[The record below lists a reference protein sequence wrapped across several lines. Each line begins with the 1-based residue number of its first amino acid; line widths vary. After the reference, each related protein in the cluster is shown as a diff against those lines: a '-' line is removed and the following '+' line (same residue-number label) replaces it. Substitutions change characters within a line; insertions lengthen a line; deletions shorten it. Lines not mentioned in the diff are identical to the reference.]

1 MARVD
6 LHVHSK
12 FSDHPSEWFLQRLG
26 TSESYTEP
34 EYIYITAKQRGM
46 NLVTI
51 TDHNSIQG
59 ALELNRRHPEDTFIS
74 VESTAYFPEDGCK
87 IHILLMGISEEQFE
101 RIQKLRSDIY
111 RLRDYIRDEE
121 IAYSVAHA
129 TYSVN
134 GAVTEEHLEKLI
146 LLFDLFE
153 GINGGRNERNNSEW
167 SLFLHALTE
176 EDTDRLQ
183 AKHGIE
189 PMSDTPWIKGFTAG
203 SDDHAGIFIGKTYTS
218 AEGSTPQ
225 EFLSALRHKQTATH
239 GRHHNFHSMTFMIYK
254 IAFDFLRYKHRN
266 NLPAPF
272 AIILEGLF
280 NEQEFD
286 FKKAFALKRMKRKKK
301 KSAAQRIFIDLI
313 EEVRSVNFHEIDVR
327 LDIVYEK
334 AAMLLDTLLEQF
346 FDSVQKNLR
355 KGNFDKLMRNFS
367 SLLPALFLSVPFIS
381 TFTHMFNNRKL
392 VSSLYD
398 RLEKPQ
404 PKREKRILWF
414 TDTLTELNGV
424 AITVKEIGWLAHG
437 MKKDIRI
444 AASLDKGSSSDDLP
458 PNIMDIP
465 TVKTFPLPHYE
476 KLTLRVPSL
485 LKTLKLINDYDP
497 DEIYISTP
505 MTLGLTGL
513 AAAKLLDIPATAVY
527 HTDVTLQAKEIIND
541 ITMTHYVE
549 NYMKWFYSACD
560 RTLVNTQEYAT
571 ILRDRGYRSDGI
583 GLFRRGVDTE
593 LFKPLNASRQVLRD
607 MYAVPEGINLLYAG
621 RISKDKSVELVV
633 DVYRELKHDFP
644 ELNLILAGEG
654 PEMEQLMD
662 ECKKEARV
670 FFLGRV
676 DHDIM
681 PIVYSASDLFLFPST
696 TDTFGRVV
704 AEGQACGLPVIV
716 SSSGGPQEIVADGR
730 TGRILRD
737 QKHET
742 WTEATRDYLE
752 LLQQDPDS
760 YARLRLVAREEMISQ
775 FNLQHFISG
784 LFASK
789 AKEPALQVNAS

>member
-46 NLVTI
+46 TLVTI
-51 TDHNSIQG
+51 SDHNSIQG
-59 ALELNRRHPEDTFIS
+59 SLELNRRHPEDTFVS

-87 IHILLMGISEEQFE
+87 IHILLMGISEAQFDRVQE
-101 RIQKLRSDIY
+101 LRSDIY
-111 RLRDYIRDEE
+111 RLRDYIREEE

-146 LLFDLFE
+146 LLFDVFE

-167 SLFLHALTE
+167 ALFLNSLTE
-176 EDTDRLQ
+176 EDIRRLQ
-183 AKHGIE
+183 GKHGIE
-189 PMSDTPWIKGFTAG
+189 PISSTPWIKGFTAG
-203 SDDHAGIFIGKTYTS
+203 SDDHAGIFIGKTYTGAD
-218 AEGSTPQ
+218 AEGPA
-225 EFLSALRHKQTATH
+225 EFLKALRQKRTEIH

-266 NLPAPF
+266 NLPAPI
-272 AIILEGLF
+272 AMILEGLF
-280 NEQEFD
+280 NEEELD
-286 FKKAFALKRMKRKKK
+286 LKKAFALKRMKRKKK
-301 KSAAQRIFIDLI
+301 KSAAQRIFVELI
-313 EEVRSVNFHEIDVR
+313 EEVRGVNFHEIDVR
-327 LDIVYEK
+327 LDIVYDK
-334 AAMLLDTLLEQF
+334 AALLLDTLFEQF
-346 FDSVQKNLR
+346 FDSIQRNLR
-355 KGNFDKLMRNFS
+355 KGNIDKLMRNFS
-367 SLLPALFLSVPFIS
+367 SLLPAIFLSVPFLS

-398 RLEKPQ
+398 RLEKDQ

-414 TDTLTELNGV
+414 TDTLSELNGV

-437 MKKDIRI
+437 MKKNIRI
-444 AASLDKGSSSDDLP
+444 ATSLDNGRSTDDLP

-465 TVKTFPLPHYE
+465 TVKNFPLPHYE

-560 RTLVNTQEYAT
+560 RTLVNTREYAT
-571 ILRDRGYRSDGI
+571 ILKERGYRADGI
-583 GLFRRGVDTE
+583 GLFRRGVDTD
-593 LFKPLNASRQVLRD
+593 LFKPLNAARTVLQD
-607 MYAVPEGINLLYAG
+607 MYGIPGGINLLYAG
-621 RISKDKSVELVV
+621 RISKDKSVGLVV
-633 DVYRELKHDFP
+633 EAYRCLKEEFP

-654 PEMEQLMD
+654 PETDQLMG
-662 ECKKEARV
+662 ECKQDERV
-670 FFLGRV
+670 FFLGRI

-681 PIVYSASDLFLFPST
+681 PLIYSGSDLFLFPST

-704 AEGQACGLPVIV
+704 AEGQACGLPVMV
-716 SSSGGPQEIVADGR
+716 SNVGGPQEIVVDGE
-730 TGRILRD
+730 TGRILTD
-737 QKHET
+737 QHPET
-742 WTEATRDYLE
+742 WIRAAREYLE
-752 LLQQDPDS
+752 LLRGKPEE
-760 YARLRLVAREEMISQ
+760 YARIRISSRESIVRQ

-784 LFASK
+784 LFATK
-789 AKEPALQVNAS
+789 AKEPSLQLTSG